1 MNFIMKRKTLLKRTG
16 LAIVILILAALSI
29 FYLWSNA
36 IINRTYPVPLANV
49 NVPTDS
55 ASVKEGE
62 RLLHIE
68 HCSDCHG
75 ARLTGQIF
83 PDAEPLA
90 TLVAPNLTRIIPT
103 YSNAEIERLLRDG
116 VKKDGRSIFVMP
128 SFMFRQL
135 KEESILKIIAYLRT
149 IQPLPTTPGLPRE
162 STFHFSWRLKLIEGD
177 IQSTASMINPNSP
190 RLYIPKDTTRVSF
203 GRYLAMTACT
213 ACHGTDL
220 KGEEGFSPN
229 LIIASAYSEKDF
241 FRLIRTG
248 TALGDRKDIGM
259 MSRVAKNNLS
269 YLNDQEIS
277 SIYAYLKTKPTMK
290 DEHLK

>member
-1 MNFIMKRKTLLKRTG
+1 MKRKTLLKRTG

-103 YSNAEIERLLRDG
+103 YSNAEIE
-116 VKKDGRSIFVMP
+116 
-128 SFMFRQL
+128 
-135 KEESILKIIAYLRT
+135 
-149 IQPLPTTPGLPRE
+149 
-162 STFHFSWRLKLIEGD
+162 
-177 IQSTASMINPNSP
+177 
-190 RLYIPKDTTRVSF
+190 
-203 GRYLAMTACT
+203 
-213 ACHGTDL
+213 
-220 KGEEGFSPN
+220 
-229 LIIASAYSEKDF
+229 
-241 FRLIRTG
+241 
-248 TALGDRKDIGM
+248 
-259 MSRVAKNNLS
+259 S
-269 YLNDQEIS
+269 Y
-277 SIYAYLKTKPTMK
+277 ARR
-290 DEHLK
+290 

>member
-1 MNFIMKRKTLLKRTG
+1 MKRKDLLKRTG
-16 LAIVILILAALSI
+16 LAIMILILAALSVI
-29 FYLWSNA
+29 YIWSNA
-36 IINRTYPVPLANV
+36 IIDKTYDVALTQVVVPE
-49 NVPTDS
+49 DS
-55 ASVKEGE
+55 ASVREGA

-90 TLVAPNLTRIIPT
+90 TLVAPNLTQIIPT

-128 SFMFRQL
+128 SYMFRQL

-149 IQPLPTTPGLPRE
+149 IQPLPTTPGLPRK
-162 STFHFSWRLKLIEGD
+162 STFHFSWRLKLIEGK

-190 RLYIPKDTTRVSF
+190 RLYIPKDTMQISF

-213 ACHGTDL
+213 ACHGPNL

-248 TALGDRKDIGM
+248 TALGDRKDIGL

-269 YLNDQEIS
+269 YLNDKEIS
-277 SIYAYLKTKPTMK
+277 SIYAYLKTRPTLK
-290 DEHLK
+290 DEQLK

>member
-1 MNFIMKRKTLLKRTG
+1 MKKNIFIKRTVPA
-16 LAIVILILAALSI
+16 LLFLIITAAAV

-36 IINRTYPVPLANV
+36 IMNRTYPVPLANV
-49 NVPTDS
+49 NIPTDS

-90 TLVAPNLTRIIPT
+90 TLVAPNLTQIIPT

-116 VKKDGRSIFVMP
+116 VKKDDRSIFVMP
-128 SFMFRQL
+128 SYMFRQL
-135 KEESILKIIAYLRT
+135 KEESIAKIIAYLRT
-149 IQPLPTTPGLPRE
+149 LPPLPTTPGLPQE
-162 STFHFSWRLKLIEGD
+162 STFHFSWRLKLIEGQ

-190 RLYIPKDTTRVSF
+190 RLYIPKDTTQISF
-203 GRYLAMTACT
+203 GKYLAMTACT

-248 TALGDRKDIGM
+248 VALGDRKDIGM

-269 YLNDQEIS
+269 YLNDKEIS
-277 SIYAYLKTKPTMK
+277 SIYAYLKTRPTLK
-290 DEHLK
+290 DEQH